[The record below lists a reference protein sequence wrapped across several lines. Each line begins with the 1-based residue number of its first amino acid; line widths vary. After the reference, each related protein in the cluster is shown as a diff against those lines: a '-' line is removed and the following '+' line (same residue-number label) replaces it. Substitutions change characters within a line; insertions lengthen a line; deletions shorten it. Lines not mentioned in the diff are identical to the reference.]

1 MTNNR
6 RPTTTSDNAAR
17 VWQTRTDLV
26 KQEMAVASAAADA
39 KTAKLRVPC
48 VWLGEPAQCATN
60 CIPPTEGFGVGRSG
74 NAGPCCY
81 R

>member
-39 KTAKLRVPC
+39 KTAKLRALRLEKEAEEAKAALAAP
-48 VWLGEPAQCATN
+48 PAPA
-60 CIPPTEGFGVGRSG
+60 IR
-74 NAGPCCY
+74 
-81 R
+81 RKRK